1 MPGNRRRSSASPLGS
16 GGGIGDFYRVI
27 GRGLETGPQ
36 ERAVKIVT
44 KETGLRYLLISPRL
58 SRFAAALA
66 LCALASA
73 CAEVQFLTHAAKEV
87 ANEPANAPGRTGA
100 AAENG
105 AGYKV
110 GKPYR
115 INGNWYYP
123 RVDYKYVEEGI
134 ASWYGPNFHGKPTAN
149 GAVFDMNK
157 VSAAHRT
164 LPLPSIVR
172 ITNLENGRSLKV
184 KVNDR
189 GPYAKDRIIDVS
201 RRTAQLL
208 GFEKK
213 GTALVRVEIVEDDSR
228 QLAAYMQG
236 GEQLADASSSD
247 GGAGAPPLPTAAPTV
262 SVSGSELPPPPG
274 SSAAPPPS
282 EAFQVTPVASNT
294 LPSVRPNSLPDSD
307 AALTQQVVVGSPT
320 VFVQAGAFS
329 QFVNAQRAQI
339 LLSQVGEVHV
349 EQVLTSTVPLFRIR
363 VGPAETVDAA
373 DSLLKQ
379 VIAAGYPDAKIVA
392 AN

>member
-1 MPGNRRRSSASPLGS
+1 MLN
-16 GGGIGDFYRVI
+16 
-27 GRGLETGPQ
+27 
-36 ERAVKIVT
+36 
-44 KETGLRYLLISPRL
+44 LLISQRL
-58 SRFAAALA
+58 PRFAAALA
-66 LCALASA
+66 MCALASA

-87 ANEPANAPGRTGA
+87 ANEPAAAPGRSGA
-100 AAENG
+100 SAENG
-105 AGYKV
+105 ASYKV

-123 RVDYKYVEEGI
+123 KADYKYVEEGI

-172 ITNLENGRSLKV
+172 VTNLENGRSLKV

-189 GPYAKDRIIDVS
+189 GPFAKDRIIDVS

-208 GFEKK
+208 GFERK

-236 GEQLADASSSD
+236 GEQLAGTSSSD
-247 GGAGAPPLPTAAPTV
+247 AGAPPLPTAAPTV

-274 SSAAPPPS
+274 TASAPPPS
-282 EAFQVTPVASNT
+282 EAFQVTPVASSQ
-294 LPSVRPNSLPDSD
+294 LPSVRSSKVPDSD
-307 AALTQQVVVGSPT
+307 AAITQQVAVGSPT

-329 QFVNAQRAQI
+329 QYVNAQRAQI
-339 LLSQVGEVHV
+339 LLSDIGDVHV

-363 VGPAETVDAA
+363 VGPAETVEAA
-373 DSLLKQ
+373 DFLLKR

-392 AN
+392 VN

>member
-1 MPGNRRRSSASPLGS
+1 MVSARLP
-16 GGGIGDFYRVI
+16 RTV
-27 GRGLETGPQ
+27 
-36 ERAVKIVT
+36 AVM
-44 KETGLRYLLISPRL
+44 
-58 SRFAAALA
+58 A
-66 LCALASA
+66 LCALVPA
-73 CAEVQFLTHAAKEV
+73 CAEVQFLSHAAKEV
-87 ANEPANAPGRTGA
+87 TDEPAQEPERTGS

-105 AGYKV
+105 TGYKI

-123 RVDYKYVEEGI
+123 HVDYNYAEEGI

-189 GPYAKDRIIDVS
+189 GPFAKDRIIDVS

-208 GFEKK
+208 GFERK
-213 GTALVRVEIVEDDSR
+213 GTALVRVEIVEQESR
-228 QLAAYMQG
+228 QLALLLQG
-236 GEQLADASSSD
+236 GEQNDDSST
-247 GGAGAPPLPTAAPTV
+247 GGSTVSGTSPLPEAAPTV
-262 SVSGSELPPPPG
+262 SVSGTELPPPPG
-274 SSAAPPPS
+274 SSSAPPPS
-282 EAFQVTPVASNT
+282 DAFKVTPVATQNVATTRS
-294 LPSVRPNSLPDSD
+294 SVVPDSD
-307 AALTQQVVVGSPT
+307 RGITQQVPVGTPM

-329 QFVNAQRAQI
+329 QYVNAQRAQI
-339 LLSQVGEVHV
+339 LLSEVGDVHV

-363 VGPAETVDAA
+363 VGPAKSVEAA